1 LPPVPPSAWSANS
14 SMKRRNQFY
23 QNNYQP
29 QQQQQ
34 QSTPSTQ
41 QQSSITNSR
50 LKKFNVQNNNINGGK
65 EQSPTDAQQ
74 QQQQASFTTYQ
85 QQQASANQTKQ
96 LNGHHYGDNETK
108 STELNIGEN
117 EQPQKETAA
126 TATTN
131 QGYYSNTNLLKNYDN
146 LYETNSKPISS
157 NDFDSSSKYDSSC
170 EVDDKIEIIISRDH
184 RFNDFGFTLTRSVY
198 GSEIF
203 VDKIRVASPAESHLY
218 LKPNTKIYKVSL
230 NSFIRSLLRLLL
242 GFLLV
247 CSRNCCCFE
256 LN

>member
-1 LPPVPPSAWSANS
+1 MPPVPPSAWSANS

-65 EQSPTDAQQ
+65 EQSPTDTQQ
-74 QQQQASFTTYQ
+74 QPQQQQASFTTYQ
-85 QQQASANQTKQ
+85 QQQTSANQTKQ
-96 LNGHHYGDNETK
+96 LNGHHYGENETTSK

-117 EQPQKETAA
+117 EHDQQPQKETA

-131 QGYYSNTNLLKNYDN
+131 QGYYSNTNHNLKNYDN

-157 NDFDSSSKYDSSC
+157 NDFDSSSKYDSC

-218 LKPNTKIYKVSL
+218 LKPNTKLYKVSL
-230 NSFIRSLLRLLL
+230 NSFVLFFAFFSV
-242 GFLLV
+242 FY
-247 CSRNCCCFE
+247 
-256 LN
+256 

>member
-1 LPPVPPSAWSANS
+1 
-14 SMKRRNQFY
+14 MKRRNQFY
-23 QNNYQP
+23 QNSYQP
-29 QQQQQ
+29 QQQQQQQ

-65 EQSPTDAQQ
+65 EQSPTDTQQQQQ

-85 QQQASANQTKQ
+85 QQQTSANQTKQ
-96 LNGHHYGDNETK
+96 LNGHHYGENETTSK

-117 EQPQKETAA
+117 EHDQQPQKETA

-157 NDFDSSSKYDSSC
+157 NDFDSSTNNDSC

-218 LKPNTKIYKVSL
+218 LKPNTKLYKVSL
-230 NSFIRSLLRLLL
+230 KFVHSFSSPSSLIL
-242 GFLLV
+242 
-247 CSRNCCCFE
+247 
-256 LN
+256 